1 MLTRTSEGLLESQ
14 KSPFFC
20 CWFRFF
26 SILCEPSLPLF
37 CFLFSC
43 GWIHIYFCSPV
54 LTSKMSSLTLRKE
67 KTQQQQKK
75 KNALHVGGCLKA
87 AECTCLCFACF

>member
-75 KNALHVGGCLKA
+75 KTH
-87 AECTCLCFACF
+87 CTLAGA